1 LRRRLDAWSDSL
13 QFGAGS
19 SRSALALPA
28 RLTACL
34 PFSELVEPVARG
46 DPESFLRWT
55 AKSTRKL
62 AGELKRYRLEF
73 EACLTGQYPFNHLP
87 IFAPRR
93 FTRSLTATFC

>member
-1 LRRRLDAWSDSL
+1 
-13 QFGAGS
+13 
-19 SRSALALPA
+19 
-28 RLTACL
+28 LTACL

-73 EACLTGQYPFNHLP
+73 EACLTGQ
-87 IFAPRR
+87 
-93 FTRSLTATFC
+93 